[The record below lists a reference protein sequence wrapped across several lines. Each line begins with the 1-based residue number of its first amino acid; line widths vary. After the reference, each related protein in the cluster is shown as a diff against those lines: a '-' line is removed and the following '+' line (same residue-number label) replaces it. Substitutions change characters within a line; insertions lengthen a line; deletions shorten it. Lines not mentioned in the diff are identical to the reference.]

1 MNRLFFVLIIFVF
14 TIGCNSQNNSTNST
28 TKSNNNFDK
37 EQLKKQVAL
46 LDGEWLSDNY
56 LRNIEKTKS
65 IYLNKEPNTKLFGFT
80 LNKENLLSDS
90 ANLFGFVVHEGG
102 YESPI
107 IFDYKKNKFV
117 YDSKRSKENSGIP
130 SCPFELTV
138 INDSIIEMFFPETK
152 TTDTYRKV
160 TDIQTGL
167 RKILYTGNYNSIDK
181 KKKISFDK
189 NGTVKGFDNKVY
201 YELAYDFT
209 EGIEQDAIIL
219 YKTKEGGNWSTGD
232 VYKFEFNSNT
242 LKLYHVKTDWN
253 NLEHKIEGLTNTLI
267 KE

>member
-209 EGIEQDAIIL
+209 EGIE
-219 YKTKEGGNWSTGD
+219 
-232 VYKFEFNSNT
+232 
-242 LKLYHVKTDWN
+242 
-253 NLEHKIEGLTNTLI
+253 
-267 KE
+267 